1 MSERQDQNTA
11 EVYMDAALSP
21 GKEHFRR
28 LVLLRE
34 GLIADGE
41 ELEPQASWRLLDPE
55 GQVGV
60 EIAVLRANA
69 RLVQAP
75 LTYRPR
81 PLEEGEGLLGEMEH
95 SVLGTRYVYDARRDP
110 AFPPLLAAALR
121 EGAQPPRER
130 DPRTGETQPPQVRL
144 EAAPGAPAGAE
155 FGLLLEPEAA
165 EGDLT
170 PGTLVGSW
178 GEGERAGRAVLAR
191 ARGPR

>member
-1 MSERQDQNTA
+1 MSENQNTA

-21 GKEHFRR
+21 GKDHFQR

-34 GLIADGE
+34 GLIADGDE
-41 ELEPQASWRLLDPE
+41 VAPQVSWRLLDPE

-69 RLVQAP
+69 RLVQVP

-81 PLEEGEGLLGEMEH
+81 PLEDGEGLLGEMEH
-95 SVLGTRYVYDARRDP
+95 SVLGTRYIYDARRDP
-110 AFPPLLAAALR
+110 AFPPLLAAAVR
-121 EGAQPPRER
+121 EGVQPAGKR

-144 EAAPGAPAGAE
+144 EARPGAPEGAE
-155 FGLLLEPEAA
+155 FDLLLEPEGA
-165 EGDLT
+165 EGDLR

-178 GEGERAGRAVLAR
+178 GEGERADRAVLAR